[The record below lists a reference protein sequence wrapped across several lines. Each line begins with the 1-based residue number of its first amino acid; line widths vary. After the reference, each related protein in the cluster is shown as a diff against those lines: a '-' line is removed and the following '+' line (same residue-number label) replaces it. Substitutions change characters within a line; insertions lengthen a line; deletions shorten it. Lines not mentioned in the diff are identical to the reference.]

1 MIGATIT
8 CSRSRQPAAIKRDT
22 VCAPPSI
29 RMRRKPALAQR
40 RQDRGRRDL
49 AVARR
54 RSRRSRRR
62 AASCGLTPSAV
73 ITRRRIAVVGQHLGV
88 RRQASARVEHDARR
102 ARPGAAPHRQ
112 QRVVRDRRA
121 DADQHRIDQRAQPVQ
136 MRKTRR
142 AVDVFGMSGDRRD
155 PAVDRLPDLA
165 DHHEIV
171 DRPLAQ
177 RAEPLLPRLRQG
189 AVQGAEI
196 AWNFLTTLPRYRW
209 RYQARLRQPCVRA
222 RLRKQKDDANVQTND
237 LR

>member
-8 CSRSRQPAAIKRDT
+8 CRRSRQPAAIKRDT
-22 VCAPPSI
+22 VWAPPSI

-40 RQDRGRRDL
+40 RKDRGRRDL
-49 AVARR
+49 AVWRGDFDDFDPLGKLRPHPFGGDHQAPDPV
-54 RSRRSRRR
+54 
-62 AASCGLTPSAV
+62 L
-73 ITRRRIAVVGQHLGV
+73 GQHLGV

-102 ARPGAAPHRQ
+102 ARSRAAPHGQ

-136 MRKTRR
+136 VRKTRG
-142 AVDVFGMSGDRRD
+142 AVDVFGMPGHGRD
-155 PAVDRLPDLA
+155 PAVDRLPDLS

-177 RAEPLLPRLRQG
+177 RAKPLLPGLGERAIQRRGNCLELSDHAAGVTAR
-189 AVQGAEI
+189 
-196 AWNFLTTLPRYRW
+196 
-209 RYQARLRQPCVRA
+209 RYQARLRRPCLRA